1 MTDTAPLQPPDEP
14 APAGALDLQARVRR
28 LEEVVRTQA
37 LLADSKLDLGHFMQ
51 LVVDRMQALTGC
63 KGAVVELV
71 EGDEMVYRAASS
83 SITQHVGVRLKR
95 QGSLSGLCVERR
107 EVLLCRDSES
117 DPRVDR
123 EACRRVGVRSMVC
136 APLFESGS
144 AVGVLKVMA
153 TEANKFTVE
162 DVALLELMA
171 GALGAALGKQVL
183 FEEKLRHAERLQAL
197 AEERDRARTAAET
210 ASQAKSAFL
219 AAMSHEI
226 RTPMNGVMGM
236 AQLLAGTRLDA
247 EQLGYVQSIQE
258 SGEALLTVINDILDI
273 SKLEA
278 GKVELEAIDF
288 DLNALAEGIAMM
300 LSPRA
305 AEKRLDLACYVE
317 PEARGSYRGDPTRL
331 RQVLVNLTGNA
342 LKFTESGAVTLEV
355 RALGEHSGEKMLRFA
370 ITDTGIGLSE
380 EQRGRLFQAFGQADN
395 SITRRFGGTGLG
407 LAICR
412 QLVELMG
419 GVIGVESEPGKGST
433 FWFTLRL
440 PRVADALAT
449 PAEVET
455 RLRGLRVL
463 VVDDVALHRRIISE
477 TLEGLGLAA
486 ESLGEPDAA
495 MGHLDRLWQEGKLPD
510 MVMIDYSMA
519 TLRGDELGRRI
530 RGDSRFADV
539 RLVLISAFGVLDKSI
554 GARDVFDGL
563 LAKPIRRQAV
573 QDLLASL
580 FLRQVAPAAPAES
593 APTAASGRVL
603 LVEDNRINQQVAL
616 IMLER
621 EGYRVTCAGDG
632 QQALD
637 LLARET
643 FDVVL
648 MDVQMPVMDGLEATR
663 RIRAAETGQRLP
675 VVALTANAM
684 AGMEAQFAAAGMDDF
699 VPKPFDRKR
708 FLATVRRWAESRQG
722 TGTAPLSPAEKPSA
736 PPLFDET
743 VLGEL
748 EKLAEPEVFAQLVQS
763 MIRNGIKRLDRLSQL
778 GPTGDLQGLR
788 REAHDLIS
796 TAGTAGLKQLQAAG
810 ERLHEASA
818 AGDVPRAQAH
828 AAEAVT
834 VGRVAWRLLAARFAP
849 ELAPSLDKTGAP

>member
-1 MTDTAPLQPPDEP
+1 MTDTAPRQPPDAP
-14 APAGALDLQARVRR
+14 APSGTLDLQARVRR

-37 LLADSKLDLGHFMQ
+37 LLADSELDLGQFMQ

-71 EGDEMVYRAASS
+71 EGDEMVYRAASGS
-83 SITQHVGVRLKR
+83 VAQHVGVRLKR

-117 DPRVDR
+117 DSRVDR
-123 EACRRVGVRSMVC
+123 AACHRVGVRSMVC
-136 APLFESGS
+136 APLFESER
-144 AVGVLKVMA
+144 AVGALKVMA
-153 TEANKFTVE
+153 TEANSFTAE

-183 FEEKLRHAERLQAL
+183 FEEKRRQAERLQTL
-197 AEERDRARTAAET
+197 AEERDRARAAAEA
-210 ASQAKSAFL
+210 ASHAKSAFL
-219 AAMSHEI
+219 ATMSHEI

-236 AQLLAGTRLDA
+236 AQLLVGTRLDA

-288 DLNALAEGIAMM
+288 ELNALAESIAMM

-317 PEARGSYRGDPTRL
+317 PAARGSYRGDPTRL
-331 RQVLVNLTGNA
+331 RQVLVNLASNA
-342 LKFTESGAVTLEV
+342 LKFTDSGAVTLEV
-355 RALGEHSGEKMLRFA
+355 RALGEQSGETMLRFA

-380 EQRGRLFQAFGQADN
+380 EQRGRLFQVFGQADS
-395 SITRRFGGTGLG
+395 SIARRFGGTGLG

-419 GVIGVESEPGKGST
+419 GAIGVESEPGKGST

-463 VVDDVALHRRIISE
+463 VVDDVSLHRRIISE
-477 TLEGLGLAA
+477 TLEGLGLVA
-486 ESLGEPDAA
+486 ESLGEP
-495 MGHLDRLWQEGKLPD
+495 GVVLSHLDRLWQEGKLPD

-519 TLRGDELGRRI
+519 HIRGDELGRQI
-530 RGDSRFADV
+530 RGDARFAEV
-539 RLVLISAFGVLDKSI
+539 RLVLISAFGVLDRSV
-554 GARDVFDGL
+554 GARDVFEGL
-563 LAKPIRRQAV
+563 LGKPIRRQAV

-580 FLRQVAPAAPAES
+580 FLRQVAPAARPES
-593 APTAASGRVL
+593 PSPAASGRVL

-621 EGYRVTCAGDG
+621 EGYHVTCAGDG

-637 LLARET
+637 ALARET

-663 RIRAAETGQRLP
+663 RFRATETGRRLP

-684 AGMEAQFAAAGMDDF
+684 AGMEAHFTAAGMDDF
-699 VPKPFDRKR
+699 VPKPFDRHR
-708 FLATVRRWAESRQG
+708 FLATVRRWAERRQG
-722 TGTAPLSPAEKPSA
+722 PDTTPTPVREPAA
-736 PPLFDET
+736 PPLLDER
-743 VLGEL
+743 VLSDL
-748 EKLAEPEVFAQLVQS
+748 EKLAGPEVFDELVRS
-763 MIRNGIKRLDRLSQL
+763 MISNGAKRLDRLAQL
-778 GPTGDLQGLR
+778 GPSGDLKELR

-796 TAGTAGLKQLQAAG
+796 TAGTAGLKRLQAIG
-810 ERLHEASA
+810 ERLQEASV

-828 AAEAVT
+828 AAEAVS
-834 VGRVAWRLLAARFAP
+834 VGRAAWRLLASRFAP
-849 ELAPSLDKTGAP
+849 ALAPTLDKAGAP

>member
-1 MTDTAPLQPPDEP
+1 
-14 APAGALDLQARVRR
+14 
-28 LEEVVRTQA
+28 
-37 LLADSKLDLGHFMQ
+37 
-51 LVVDRMQALTGC
+51 
-63 KGAVVELV
+63 
-71 EGDEMVYRAASS
+71 
-83 SITQHVGVRLKR
+83 
-95 QGSLSGLCVERR
+95 
-107 EVLLCRDSES
+107 
-117 DPRVDR
+117 
-123 EACRRVGVRSMVC
+123 
-136 APLFESGS
+136 
-144 AVGVLKVMA
+144 
-153 TEANKFTVE
+153 
-162 DVALLELMA
+162 VALLELMA

-183 FEEKLRHAERLQAL
+183 FEEKRRQAERLLAL
-197 AEERDRARTAAET
+197 AEERDRARAAAEA

-219 AAMSHEI
+219 ATMSHEI

-258 SGEALLTVINDILDI
+258 SGEALLAVINDILDI

-288 DLNALAEGIAMM
+288 DLNALVEGVAMM

-317 PEARGSYRGDPTRL
+317 PGTRGSYRGDPTRL
-331 RQVLVNLTGNA
+331 RQVLVNLAGNA
-342 LKFTESGAVTLEV
+342 VKFTESGSVTLEV
-355 RALGEHSGEKMLRFA
+355 GTLGEQSGKTMLRFA
-370 ITDTGIGLSE
+370 ITDTGIGLTE
-380 EQRGRLFQAFGQADN
+380 EQQGRLFQVFGQADT
-395 SITRRFGGTGLG
+395 SISRRFGGTGLG

-412 QLVELMG
+412 QLVGLMG
-419 GVIGVESEPGKGST
+419 GVIGVESKPGKGST
-433 FWFTLRL
+433 FWFTLPL

-477 TLEGLGLAA
+477 TLEGLGLVA
-486 ESLGEPDAA
+486 ESLGEPGATL
-495 MGHLDRLWQEGKLPD
+495 GHLDRLWREGRLPD
-510 MVMIDYSMA
+510 IAMIDYSMA
-519 TLRGDELGRRI
+519 DTRGDELGRQI
-530 RGDSRFADV
+530 RGDARFADV

-554 GARDVFDGL
+554 GTRDVFEGL

-593 APTAASGRVL
+593 ASPTASGRVL

-621 EGYRVTCAGDG
+621 EGYRVTCVGDG
-632 QQALD
+632 QQALEA
-637 LLARET
+637 LARDT

-663 RIRAAETGQRLP
+663 RIRAAETGQRVP

-684 AGMEAQFAAAGMDDF
+684 AGMEAQFTAAGMDDF
-699 VPKPFDRKR
+699 VPKPFDRQR
-708 FLATVRRWAESRQG
+708 FLATVRRWVERREGPDA
-722 TGTAPLSPAEKPSA
+722 APAPAKEPSA
-736 PPLFDET
+736 PSLFDEK
-743 VLGEL
+743 VLSEL
-748 EKLAEPEVFAQLVQS
+748 ETLAEPEAFRQLVES
-763 MIRNGIKRLDRLSQL
+763 MIGNGAKRLERVSQL
-778 GPTGDLQGLR
+778 GLAGDLQGLR

-796 TAGTAGLKQLQAAG
+796 TAGTAGLKRLQAIG
-810 ERLHEASA
+810 EGLHEASV
-818 AGDVPRAQAH
+818 AGDVPRAQAQ

-834 VGRVAWRLLAARFAP
+834 VGREAWRLLAARFAP
-849 ELAPSLDKTGAP
+849 ALAPALDKAGAP

>member
-1 MTDTAPLQPPDEP
+1 MTDTAPPQNPPTP
-14 APAGALDLQARVRR
+14 APAGALDLQARVLR

-71 EGDEMVYRAASS
+71 EGDEMVYRAASG
-83 SITQHVGVRLKR
+83 SISQHVGVRLKR
-95 QGSLSGLCVERR
+95 RGSLSGLCVERR

-136 APLFESGS
+136 APLFESGN

-153 TEANKFTVE
+153 TEANGFTAE

-183 FEEKLRHAERLQAL
+183 FDEKRRQAERLQSL
-197 AEERDRARTAAET
+197 AEERDRARAAAEA
-210 ASQAKSAFL
+210 ASQAKSTFL
-219 AAMSHEI
+219 ATMSHEI

-258 SGEALLTVINDILDI
+258 SGEALLNVINDILDI

-317 PEARGSYRGDPTRL
+317 PGARGSYRGDPTRL

-342 LKFTESGAVTLEV
+342 LKFTDSGSVTLEV
-355 RALGEHSGEKMLRFA
+355 RKLREQAGETTLRFSV
-370 ITDTGIGLSE
+370 TDTGIGLSE
-380 EQRGRLFQAFGQADN
+380 EQRGRLFQVFSQADT
-395 SITRRFGGTGLG
+395 SIARRFGGTGLG

-419 GVIGVESEPGKGST
+419 GAIHVESGPGKGST
-433 FWFTLRL
+433 FWFTLQL
-440 PRVADALAT
+440 PRAADALAT

-463 VVDDVALHRRIISE
+463 VVDDMALHRRIISE

-486 ESLGEPDAA
+486 ESLGEAGEA
-495 MGHLDRLWQEGKLPD
+495 MGHLDRLWREGKLPD
-510 MVMIDYSMA
+510 MVMIDFSMA
-519 TLRGDELGRRI
+519 SIRGDELGRQI
-530 RGDSRFADV
+530 RGDARFADV
-539 RLVLISAFGVLDKSI
+539 RLVLISAFGVLDKSV

-580 FLRQVAPAAPAES
+580 FLRQVTPAAPAGS
-593 APTAASGRVL
+593 ATPAASGRVL

-621 EGYRVTCAGDG
+621 EGYRVTCVSDG

-637 LLARET
+637 ALARDS
-643 FDVVL
+643 FDMVL

-663 RIRAAETGQRLP
+663 RIRAAETSRRLP

-684 AGMEAQFAAAGMDDF
+684 AGMEAQFAEAGMDDF
-699 VPKPFDRKR
+699 VPKPFERQR
-708 FLATVRRWAESRQG
+708 FLATVRRWVENRQG
-722 TGTAPLSPAEKPSA
+722 SGTMPTPTEEPSA
-736 PPLFDET
+736 PPIFNEM

-748 EKLAEPEVFAQLVQS
+748 EKLAGPETFGQLVQS
-763 MIRNGIKRLDRLSQL
+763 MISNGAKRLDRLAQL
-778 GPTGDLQGLR
+778 SAAGDLQGLR

-796 TAGTAGLKQLQAAG
+796 TAGTAGLKQLQAIS
-810 ERLHEASA
+810 ERLHEASV

-828 AAEAVT
+828 AAEAVKA
-834 VGRVAWRLLAARFAP
+834 GRAAWRLLASRFAP
-849 ELAPSLDKTGAP
+849 ALAPTLD

>member
-1 MTDTAPLQPPDEP
+1 MTDTASRQPPN
-14 APAGALDLQARVRR
+14 APTPSGALDLQARVRR

-37 LLADSKLDLGHFMQ
+37 LLAGSQLDLGHFMQ

-71 EGDEMVYRAASS
+71 EGDEMVYRAASG
-83 SITQHVGVRLKR
+83 SIAQHVGVRLKR
-95 QGSLSGLCVERR
+95 RGSLSGLCVERH

-136 APLFESGS
+136 APLFEGGR
-144 AVGVLKVMA
+144 AVGVLKIMG
-153 TEANKFTVE
+153 TETNVFTTE

-171 GALGAALGKQVL
+171 AALGAALGKQVL
-183 FEEKLRHAERLQAL
+183 FEEKLRQTERLQVL
-197 AEERDRARTAAET
+197 AEERDRARAAAEA

-219 AAMSHEI
+219 ATMSHEI

-258 SGEALLTVINDILDI
+258 SSEALLTVINDILDI

-278 GKVELEAIDF
+278 GKVELEEIDF

-317 PEARGSYRGDPTRL
+317 PGARGSYRGDPSRL

-342 LKFTESGAVTLEV
+342 VKFTESGAVTLEV
-355 RALGEHSGEKMLRFA
+355 RTLGEQPGEPLLRFA

-395 SITRRFGGTGLG
+395 SVARRFGGTGLG

-419 GVIGVESEPGKGST
+419 GTLGVESEPGKGST
-433 FWFTLRL
+433 FWFTVRL

-449 PAEVET
+449 PAEVAT

-486 ESLGEPDAA
+486 ESLGEPGEA
-495 MGHLDRLWQEGKLPD
+495 MGLLDRLWQEGKLPD

-519 TLRGDELGRRI
+519 SLRGDELGRQI
-530 RGDSRFADV
+530 RGDARFADV

-554 GARDVFDGL
+554 GAREVFDGL

-593 APTAASGRVL
+593 TPSSASGRVL

-621 EGYRVTCAGDG
+621 EGYRVTCVSDG

-637 LLARET
+637 ALARDT

-663 RIRAAETGQRLP
+663 RLRAAETSGRLP

-684 AGMEAQFAAAGMDDF
+684 AGMEAQFTAAGMDDF

-708 FLATVRRWAESRQG
+708 FLATVKRWVERREGSG
-722 TGTAPLSPAEKPSA
+722 TVPALAEKPA
-736 PPLFDET
+736 ALLLFDEA
-743 VLGEL
+743 VLLDL
-748 EKLAEPEVFAQLVQS
+748 EQLAGPETFGPLVES
-763 MIRNGIKRLDRLSQL
+763 MISNGSRRLDRVSQL
-778 GPTGDLQGLR
+778 SAAGDLQGLR

-810 ERLHEASA
+810 ERLHEASV
-818 AGDVPRAQAH
+818 AGDLPRAQTH

-834 VGRVAWRLLAARFAP
+834 VGRAAWRLVATRFAP
-849 ELAPSLDKTGAP
+849 ALAPALDKPGTS